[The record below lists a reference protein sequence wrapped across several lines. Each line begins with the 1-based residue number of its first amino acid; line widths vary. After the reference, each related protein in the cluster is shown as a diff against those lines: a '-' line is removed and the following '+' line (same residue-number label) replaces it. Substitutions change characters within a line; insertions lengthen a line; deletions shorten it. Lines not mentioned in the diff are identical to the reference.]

1 MLRLFL
7 LQILSSQLATMR
19 FELDS
24 TFINKLNKHNLRWM
38 RDRITRMWPHWVAA
52 AKQFAAERSVRR
64 PHQAKK
70 VSTAPSCKISH
81 VSLMNSYLT
90 VQTSYLT
97 AWALQPSLVPKTCLR
112 LRYITD

>member
-1 MLRLFL
+1 MLKLFL

-24 TFINKLNKHNLRWM
+24 TFINTLNKHNLRWM

-52 AKQFAAERSVRR
+52 AKQFAAEGSVRR

-70 VSTAPSCKISH
+70 VSTALSCKISH
-81 VSLMNSYLT
+81 VSLMNSYF
-90 VQTSYLT
+90 LT
-97 AWALQPSLVPKTCLR
+97 AWALQPNLVPKTCLQ